1 VSTPPADTPNAGD
14 PDDGSDAGTDA
25 GTDDTTPA
33 LSAGPW
39 PTTPVLDYT
48 TAYGLGFVQSVGV
61 DDAYNIWLLS
71 GERIGVLRPG
81 TNRPVWVGRIGQAA
95 PGFGI
100 DKLATY
106 STVICGGAANQ
117 AYVGY
122 ATTELLN
129 AKRDSVQDPEFLK
142 GDMDVVQLDP
152 NGTISLTEHLSGSA
166 GTSQPWPPLPIG
178 IHNTNDWH
186 YDEDRTVLVCRKVMR
201 GRDKGDLYIGTNH
214 GVTRI
219 RGLLYDSHRHPAWY
233 DSSGALRMG
242 YSWGLGIGQNGDVLI
257 ANDWKV
263 GIAAPPAALVEWED
277 MVKVPWALDTFNQAL
292 NALEEFDFWRGFE
305 QTADGTYYLGSSQ
318 YGLWQMT
325 PKWVSEANWVKI
337 GGMPTDRINALAA
350 TDDGSLYIGTDDAG
364 LWRMD
369 AQKKLSRVSG
379 VSGSRVRENG
389 LVYDPTVA
397 PATLYVLTNE
407 ALTVLRGP

>member
-1 VSTPPADTPNAGD
+1 VSTPPADTPKAGN
-14 PDDGSDAGTDA
+14 PDDGGDAGTDA
-25 GTDDTTPA
+25 GTASTPA
-33 LSAGPW
+33 PSAGPW
-39 PTTPVLDYT
+39 PTTPVLNYT

-81 TNRPVWVGRIGQAA
+81 TAGPVWVSRIGQAA
-95 PGFGI
+95 PGFGV
-100 DKLATY
+100 DKLAMY

-129 AKRDSVQDPEFLK
+129 AKRDSVEDPEFLK

-178 IHNTNDWH
+178 IHNSNDWH

-201 GRDKGDLYIGTNH
+201 GRDKGELYIGTNH

-219 RGLLYDSHRHPAWY
+219 RGPLYDSHRHPAWY
-233 DSSGALRMG
+233 DSNGALRMG

-257 ANDWKV
+257 ANEWKV
-263 GIAAPPAALVEWED
+263 GIASPPAALVEWED

-305 QTADGTYYLGSSQ
+305 QTTDGQYYLGSSQ

-337 GGMPTDRINALAA
+337 GGLPTDRINALAA

-369 AQKKLSRVSG
+369 AQKKLSEVSG

-407 ALTVLRGP
+407 GLTVLRGP